1 MDWLFSLLDF
11 TGSMDWVTDIFRTD
25 IAKMTIAFTIAAHL
39 HRRWVK
45 KDVSEQF
52 AKIVDAI
59 DGVSATVSKDLA
71 ITSSRIGNV
80 EDAVKNFDSRLG
92 KVESILV
99 VPKPIT

>member
-1 MDWLFSLLDF
+1 MEWLFSMLDL

-52 AKIVDAI
+52 AKIESAI
-59 DGVSATVSKDLA
+59 NNVAATVSKDLA
-71 ITSSRIGNV
+71 AHQARLDSVQEVVVRI
-80 EDAVKNFDSRLG
+80 DSRVKIL
-92 KVESILV
+92 ESL
-99 VPKPIT
+99 KPITGIQ